1 MAALLGEWQCVESDG
16 MDMVLAAF
24 GQHQSLRDQL
34 DYLHSHLTID
44 LVEDELYIGEEIDG
58 KHTEHTFVLGQ
69 ELEELT
75 LDGRIVR
82 TVFILES
89 ERLLRQIQRHGFSE
103 TVITREVKD
112 GVLTAVVRTP
122 EATAILKFHR
132 IGNPKRRPTI
142 RRSNPDVLK
151 PPLTPN

>member
-1 MAALLGEWQCVESDG
+1 MAALLGT
-16 MDMVLAAF
+16 
-24 GQHQSLRDQL
+24 HQTLRDQL
-34 DYLHSHLTID
+34 DYLHSYLTID
-44 LVEDELYIGEEIDG
+44 LVEDELYIGEAIDE

-112 GVLTAVVRTP
+112 GVLTSVVRTP

-132 IGNPKRRPTI
+132 IGSPRRRPTI
-142 RRSNPDVLK
+142 RRSNPNVLQ